1 MLCSFENIKKHYNLI
16 EMFKQ
21 SRCQQQ
27 IQLKI
32 VKGELGFEIKDIKN
46 PYYYEL
52 IMTIS
57 YINEDKDFN
66 IRWEKPDTKDYFL

>member
-1 MLCSFENIKKHYNLI
+1 
-16 EMFKQ
+16 MFKQ

-46 PYYYEL
+46 PYYPYQHYEL

-66 IRWEKPDTKDYFL
+66 IQWEKPDTKDYFL